1 METAVETAKGV
12 ILGAARRDFA
22 LWPIDM
28 PQLR

>member
-1 METAVETAKGV
+1 MEAAAKTAKDA
-12 ILGAARRDFA
+12 ILNALRRDFA